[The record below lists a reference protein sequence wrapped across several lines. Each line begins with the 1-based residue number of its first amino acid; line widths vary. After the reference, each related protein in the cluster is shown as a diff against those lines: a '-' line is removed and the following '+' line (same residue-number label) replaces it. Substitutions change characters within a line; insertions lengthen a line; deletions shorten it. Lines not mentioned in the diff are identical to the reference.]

1 MDGNSSKITKKSHL
15 CDNIMVPFLTYYLE
29 PMWKIQ
35 ECDSLAGNHDVYVY
49 TQASNRC
56 ADYTAKIRHENIALP
71 KF

>member
-1 MDGNSSKITKKSHL
+1 
-15 CDNIMVPFLTYYLE
+15 MVPFLTYYLE